1 MGMTPISTRPHT
13 RVKIAC
19 DTIIIARRS
28 ARSISRACA
37 RMRVRVRVRAR
48 APAGRSD
55 DPALKTRFSRR
66 AKTDPRENRSILSRR
81 FLFRND
87 PQTPYRPKLNCKILP
102 QKIKLASAAAVGR
115 VWQRWLEEGGAQT
128 LRLQNKP

>member
-1 MGMTPISTRPHT
+1 MGTTPISMRPHT

-19 DTIIIARRS
+19 DTINIARRS
-28 ARSISRACA
+28 ARSMSRACA
-37 RMRVRVRVRAR
+37 RMRVRVR

-128 LRLQNKP
+128 LKLKNKI

>member
-1 MGMTPISTRPHT
+1 MGTTPISTPTHT
-13 RVKIAC
+13 RQH
-19 DTIIIARRS
+19 
-28 ARSISRACA
+28 
-37 RMRVRVRVRAR
+37 RVRHNKYRAQKCQVYVARVRAHARARAR

-55 DPALKTRFSRR
+55 DPTLKTRFSRR

-128 LRLQNKP
+128 LRLKNKP

>member
-1 MGMTPISTRPHT
+1 MKATPTTRKQPNKAKPDREADPGADRT
-13 RVKIAC
+13 QKCQVYVA
-19 DTIIIARRS
+19 
-28 ARSISRACA
+28 
-37 RMRVRVRVRAR
+37 RVRAHARARAR

-128 LRLQNKP
+128 LKLKNKT